1 DGSRIERQM
10 QRIDEEEV
18 ELTCQIHHLR
28 NDAPEEQS
36 EAKMHPKSRKRAI
49 WDTFS
54 PSKTP
59 QIFEITTL
67 GYKSDHKCIP
77 NYKNR
82 PFWDTFSPS
91 KPPQIEKT
99 SSLGYIYPLKTTPK
113 NIISP
118 FGIFLALPSPKTHS
132 PHSVDPVSTVRCL
145 ILFMAEYTM
154 SLKSGKAC

>member
-1 DGSRIERQM
+1 IFEDTHIPNYKNR
-10 QRIDEEEV
+10 
-18 ELTCQIHHLR
+18 
-28 NDAPEEQS
+28 PF
-36 EAKMHPKSRKRAI
+36 

-82 PFWDTFSPS
+82 PFWDTF
-91 KPPQIEKT
+91 T
-99 SSLGYIYPLKTTPK
+99 PLKTTPK

-118 FGIFLALPSPKTHS
+118 FGIFLALPSPKMHS
-132 PHSVDPVSTVRCL
+132 PHSSPKIKTATKPC
-145 ILFMAEYTM
+145 FMAVN
-154 SLKSGKAC
+154 